1 MIRSALGVLAIA
13 YTLAH
18 LPYLAAALEDI
29 DSVNFALGIR
39 EFDVA
44 QHRPHPP
51 GYPVYIGLAKVGA
64 TALKMLGTGPAPS
77 AIEARTLSLLSLL
90 GAIACVFLLYRVMA
104 CWSSGASAES
114 DDLITAPWRSFDARA
129 LGATALTLACP
140 LMWYL
145 GVRPM
150 SDVPGLAAALA
161 AQAALGLAWWRQR
174 AGASSGHRL
183 SPDRLAASGRMIVLG
198 ALLAGIAIGFR
209 SQNALLTLPL
219 LAGVLIDRIGRGV
232 AAALAGTSVALSVG
246 ALAWAIPLVAASG
259 GLDGYLA
266 ALGSQAGEDF
276 AGVEMLYSNPS
287 PRLAA
292 FALLRTFLYPW
303 DSVILGGIVVALAAM
318 GAIAL
323 VLRDRRGLTAIAL
336 VSVPYLA
343 FHLAFQDTTFVRYAL
358 PLVPPTV
365 YLAVCGLEA
374 TLRQAA
380 LPVAGGLALWSVASA
395 APILAAYG
403 SEPSPTA
410 RVVAAM
416 RDDAKGEKPG
426 GLAFHQTFQRP
437 LEAEDVSIE
446 PRLASPPRREWLEL
460 NRYWREGH
468 SQPLWFLADPRR
480 SDLALID
487 PRSRT
492 SRLDF
497 NWQFHSLSE
506 LGGMR
511 PAAVSW
517 YRMPP
522 PGWFAE
528 EGWALTPET
537 AGIARLMGRGPS
549 LGPITAWVR
558 RRPEPVRMVVGGRH
572 LGSPTDP
579 PASFAIALDGRT
591 IARWDA
597 TPGFFVREFDV
608 PAGGLVGDGPLAR
621 LTIESRSVATVSP
634 TAIEQFD
641 LQTRGSMMWAYDEGW
656 QEAEFNATL
665 GVWRWTS
672 DRSTLRIIDASTPV
686 SITLRVER
694 PTRYFDQ
701 PPIVRMKA
709 SDRVLGE
716 TRFDRSELWSV
727 TVPLDALQSSRGR
740 VVIETDKTFVP
751 AERSGVAD
759 QRRLGLRVF
768 GVNVSAQP

>member
-1 MIRSALGVLAIA
+1 LAIA

-18 LPYLAAALEDI
+18 LPYLASALEDI

-39 EFDVA
+39 DFDVA
-44 QHRPHPP
+44 RHRPHPP
-51 GYPVYIGLAKVGA
+51 GYPVYIGLGKVGA
-64 TALKMLGTGPAPS
+64 SVLTMLSVGPS
-77 AIEARTLSLLSLL
+77 QSVVEARTLSLLSLL

-104 CWSSGASAES
+104 CWSSRASAEFA
-114 DDLITAPWRSFDARA
+114 DLITAPWRALDPRA
-129 LGATALTLACP
+129 LGATVLTLACP

-161 AQAALGLAWWRQR
+161 AQAALVLAWWRQQGSTSDGR
-174 AGASSGHRL
+174 RL
-183 SPDRLAASGRMIVLG
+183 SPDRMAASGRMIVLG
-198 ALLAGIAIGFR
+198 SLLAGIAIGFR
-209 SQNALLTLPL
+209 SQNAVLTLPL
-219 LAGVLIDRIGRGV
+219 LAGVLFDRIGRGV
-232 AAALAGTSVALSVG
+232 AGALVGTCVALSVG
-246 ALAWAIPLVAASG
+246 ALAWAIPLVVASG

-276 AGVEMLYSNPS
+276 AGVEMLYLNPS

-292 FALLRTFLYPW
+292 FAVMRTFLYPW
-303 DSVILGGIVVALAAM
+303 DSLVLGGIVVALAAI
-318 GAIAL
+318 GSIAL
-323 VLRDRRGLTAIAL
+323 LLRDRRGLTAIAL
-336 VSVPYLA
+336 VSVPYLV

-395 APILAAYG
+395 APVLAAYG
-403 SEPSPTA
+403 REPSPTA

-416 RDDAKGEKPG
+416 RDAHGENPG
-426 GLAFHQTFQRP
+426 ALAFHQTFQRP
-437 LEAEDVSIE
+437 LEAEDVAIE

-480 SDLALID
+480 SDLALVD
-487 PRSRT
+487 PRSRS
-492 SRLDF
+492 SRMDF
-497 NWQFHSLSE
+497 SWQFHSLSE

-549 LGPITAWVR
+549 IGPITAWVR

-572 LGSPTDP
+572 LGAPIDL
-579 PASFAIALDGRT
+579 PASFAITLDGRT
-591 IARWDA
+591 IAQWSA
-597 TPGFFVREFDV
+597 MPGFFVHEFDV
-608 PAGGLVGDGPLAR
+608 PAGGLVGDGALAR
-621 LTIESRSVATVSP
+621 LTIESHSGPTTVP

-641 LQTRGSMMWAYDEGW
+641 VQSRGSMMWAYDEGW
-656 QEAEFNATL
+656 QEAEYNMML

-686 SITLRVER
+686 AITLWVER

-701 PPIVRMKA
+701 HPSVRMKA
-709 SDRVLGE
+709 GDRVLGE
-716 TRFDRSELWSV
+716 TRFDQSDRWSV
-727 TVPLDALQSSRGR
+727 TVPLAALQSSNGR
-740 VVIETDKTFVP
+740 VVIETDQTFVP
-751 AERSGVAD
+751 AERSGVTD
-759 QRRLGLRVF
+759 RRRLGLRVF
-768 GVNVSAQP
+768 GVNVAAQP